1 MKFSSE
7 LMKGAAELLVLQV
20 LAKNGESYGYQLIGS
35 IAESSQQVFEFQEGT
50 LYPLLYRLEARGY
63 VTSRKQ
69 LAPSGKERRYYAITE
84 AGIATLK
91 ERTTEMGA
99 FVRGLTR
106 SLDLMV

>member
-20 LAKNGESYGYQLIGS
+20 LAKNGESYGYQLVGS

-84 AGIATLK
+84 AGTATLK

-106 SLDLMV
+106 SLDLTV